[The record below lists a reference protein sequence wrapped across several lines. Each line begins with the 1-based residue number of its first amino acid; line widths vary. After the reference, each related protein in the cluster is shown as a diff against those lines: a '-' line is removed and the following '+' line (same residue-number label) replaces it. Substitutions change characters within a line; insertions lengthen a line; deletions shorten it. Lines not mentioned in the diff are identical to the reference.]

1 MKSYIKY
8 TFLFL
13 ILNFVSTN
21 CNLVLAQ
28 EQSVTTKDTSNA
40 VQPVYTESMNQI
52 DSGLSWSLSLNNF
65 VWLFI
70 ILLAAYIS
78 IKSLTR
84 VMNILAN
91 KSKKNHILIKR
102 SIPIIKLIG
111 WSVVIYLIFIA
122 VINPPIETFIAVTAS
137 IGIAFGL
144 ASQNFLKNIFGGIQI
159 LLDRPFQIGDKIE
172 IGSNRGEVIQIGLR
186 TVRILTANDTIVSIP
201 NGEIVNQSVTNSNSG
216 QSICQIAAEFYL
228 PPNIDIQKVKKI
240 AYHAT
245 ATSRYVYLNKSI
257 SIIFKNEIH
266 QGRSLLNMKIKAYV
280 LDVCFEIPFASEIT
294 EIILQELLN
303 QKLITADALTMNN
316 SNKN

>member
-1 MKSYIKY
+1 MKTFINN

-13 ILNFVSTN
+13 IFIFVTIN
-21 CNLVLAQ
+21 CNLLLAQ
-28 EQSVTTKDTSNA
+28 EQSVTTEDTLNSL
-40 VQPVYTESMNQI
+40 QPIYAESVNQLN
-52 DSGLSWSLSLNNF
+52 SGISWSLTINNF
-65 VWLFI
+65 AWLFI
-70 ILLAAYIS
+70 ILLIAYIS

-84 VMNILAN
+84 VMSILAN
-91 KSKKNHILIKR
+91 KSKKNHILINR

-111 WSVVIYLIFIA
+111 WSTAIYLIFIA
-122 VINPPIETFIAVTAS
+122 VLNPPIETFVAVTAS

-144 ASQNFLKNIFGGIQI
+144 ASQNFLKNIFGGVQI

-172 IGSNRGEVIQIGLR
+172 IGSHKGEVVQIGLR

-201 NGEIVNQSVTNSNSG
+201 NGEVVNHSVTNSNSG

-228 PPNIDIQKVKKI
+228 PPDIDIQKVKKI

-280 LDVCFEIPFASEIT
+280 LDVRFEIPFASEIT

-316 SNKN
+316 NN